1 MGGTN
6 VTLLSEFIMLGLP
19 GLQEHNTAL
28 FTFFLILILATLLGN
43 LLIVVLISL
52 DHRLH
57 TPMYFFLWNLAVLDV
72 LITVTVIPK
81 LLAVL
86 SGHDKTISFFGCF
99 AQMYFFISFAAVEAY
114 LVAVMA
120 YDRYVAIVKP
130 LHYNN
135 VMSMRVCITMM
146 ASIWVLGFLAPL
158 TSVILAST
166 SSYCGSNHI
175 LHIVCDYPT
184 VMSLACGDVTAQV
197 NLALC
202 LAMAGIYI
210 PVLFVLWSYYRIICS
225 VIKMKTLQSRKKAF
239 SMCSSHV
246 IVVFLYYMSSAVVYI
261 GMRVEAPTEMLAAPV
276 PLEQALPWE
285 GGDGQCGDAGAATTA
300 GHLPQLWV
308 EGAHR
313 PGVLGTGAPGTPE
326 AVRKRERG
334 GLNGPLSDTTLAPE
348 SQKECFPLPAAL
360 VDTSLTIT
368 CGGGRCPPAA
378 RSLLGGLR
386 LTMHRLEN
394 RPTE

>member
-261 GMRVEAPTEMLAAPV
+261 GMRVEGIPRDGRIFSGAVHYFLTPFINPIIYSLSHEKIKAA
-276 PLEQALPWE
+276 
-285 GGDGQCGDAGAATTA
+285 
-300 GHLPQLWV
+300 
-308 EGAHR
+308 AHR
-313 PGVLGTGAPGTPE
+313 Y
-326 AVRKRERG
+326 
-334 GLNGPLSDTTLAPE
+334 
-348 SQKECFPLPAAL
+348 
-360 VDTSLTIT
+360 
-368 CGGGRCPPAA
+368 
-378 RSLLGGLR
+378 LR
-386 LTMHRLEN
+386 LNVSIQHTAKNIVNTGL
-394 RPTE
+394 